1 MYAFID
7 TASHAGGDLSSVA
20 PTAIRSRTADRPDA
34 GSTRQRERRKSLC
47 CGPCQGRSS
56 SLTIWF
62 RRSYGCL
69 ISRRHHWNTH
79 QAKGVNHGSF
89 GKILNNYAERTL
101 VLPSRPQGAPREE
114 PQLIRVPG
122 GRSRLGSRSSVR
134 RPDCPGT
141 AGRAVRR
148 LSAGWSRL
156 PRPPTTR
163 VSSPSQATGIMAGLL
178 AGVIGRLRVAWRVD
192 QATDVPAVTQHE
204 CHRPRQGRQRRT
216 TGIRDMYRSSTWH
229 GMAAIMSVSV

>member
-1 MYAFID
+1 MFGDELGQGVVELVDAVGRVGSADGGPPSVARAAAQERRPALTAATTAALCGPAGSALQPLARTRLRNAPPMYAFID
-7 TASHAGGDLSSVA
+7 TASHAGGDLSSIA

-101 VLPSRPQGAPREE
+101 VLPSRPTGGAPGGASAH
-114 PQLIRVPG
+114 PG
-122 GRSRLGSRSSVR
+122 
-134 RPDCPGT
+134 
-141 AGRAVRR
+141 A
-148 LSAGWSRL
+148 
-156 PRPPTTR
+156 
-163 VSSPSQATGIMAGLL
+163 
-178 AGVIGRLRVAWRVD
+178 
-192 QATDVPAVTQHE
+192 
-204 CHRPRQGRQRRT
+204 RRT
-216 TGIRDMYRSSTWH
+216 
-229 GMAAIMSVSV
+229 